1 MSSHKT
7 HLTNPLQRKVDELV
21 QKYDRITEPSPV
33 LREILRDS
41 EGLASL
47 VHAIRRQVSLV
58 RCRSQDPE
66 DAQITIYDHALLVL
80 SNYGDD
86 PRDTGAL
93 ELYLTEFLGIVP
105 ISTVFQARKSIDG
118 HVTLRNVVT
127 KVTGSGYTPGKPT
140 VIDNDAQDKSEH
152 RVKVNDNKERHQN
165 DESIGHSHPSS
176 SPEDTRIREQAHR
189 LIQVY
194 RAAKTEYSDEKQRDG
209 VHDLSLVRYLRD
221 TAENTLLYLQGNGM
235 SDHPLI
241 QEIEYSFKMA
251 RDKAAQLSGGR
262 GRRFDEPREPRYPPK
277 LKRKR
282 GVDSYRPRD

>member
-1 MSSHKT
+1 MSSHST
-7 HLTNPLQRKVDELV
+7 HLSNPFQRKVDELV
-21 QKYDRITEPSPV
+21 QKFDRITEPSPA
-33 LREILRDS
+33 LRDILRDP

-47 VHAIRRQVSLV
+47 VNAIRRQVSLV
-58 RCRSQDPE
+58 RCRSQDLE

-80 SNYGDD
+80 SNYGND

-105 ISTVFQARKSIDG
+105 MSTVSQARQSIND
-118 HVTLRNVVT
+118 HVTLRNVLT
-127 KVTGSGYTPGKPT
+127 RATN
-140 VIDNDAQDKSEH
+140 DDAQEKSGHILKAHDHREH
-152 RVKVNDNKERHQN
+152 HQN
-165 DESIGHSHPSS
+165 TEGVAHSQPGS
-176 SPEDTRIREQAHR
+176 SPDDTRIREQAHR

-194 RAAKTEYSDEKQRDG
+194 RAAQNEYDDEKHREG

-241 QEIEYSFKMA
+241 QNIEYSFKMA
-251 RDKAAQLSGGR
+251 KDKAAQLSGGR

-277 LKRKR
+277 QKRRR

>member
-1 MSSHKT
+1 MSSHST
-7 HLTNPLQRKVDELV
+7 HLPNPFQRKVDELV
-21 QKYDRITEPSPV
+21 QKYDRITEPSPA
-33 LREILRDS
+33 LREILRDP

-47 VHAIRRQVSLV
+47 VNAIRRQVSLV
-58 RCRSQDPE
+58 RCRSQDLE

-105 ISTVFQARKSIDG
+105 ISTVSQARKSISD
-118 HVTLRNVVT
+118 HVTLRNVLT
-127 KVTGSGYTPGKPT
+127 RVTGSGYTTGKT
-140 VIDNDAQDKSEH
+140 TAIDDGTPEKSENTPKPH
-152 RVKVNDNKERHQN
+152 DNRERHQN
-165 DESIGHSHPSS
+165 TEGVGHSQPSS
-176 SPEDTRIREQAHR
+176 SPDGTRVREQAHR

-194 RAAKTEYSDEKQRDG
+194 RTAKNEYNDKKHRDG
-209 VHDLSLVRYLRD
+209 VHNLSLVRYLRD

-235 SDHPLI
+235 SDHPMI
-241 QEIEYSFKMA
+241 QDIEHSFRMT

-277 LKRKR
+277 LKRRR